1 MASPRSSHLA
11 RSSPEYEKKLSA
23 ERIEVLVPVGKA
35 AARFQP
41 NRRAAKDARP
51 VGLNSPRGPTYPSIV
66 LTSHQEQRAF
76 VTWRRELV
84 DALRNVSLLERPI
97 KPITLTSAVQSA
109 MRAKRRQ
116 YEFNH

>member
-11 RSSPEYEKKLSA
+11 RSSPEYEKKLPA
-23 ERIEVLVPVGKA
+23 EVLVPVGMA

-51 VGLNSPRGPTYPSIV
+51 VGLNSPRGPTYPS
-66 LTSHQEQRAF
+66 LCSPAQEQRAF
-76 VTWRRELV
+76 VTWRRKLV

-116 YEFNH
+116 YEFDH